1 MMHTA
6 QSDGLHSCKVLCC
19 THCLIKVRWAQY
31 CTLEFCQQKD
41 FGCPRTANYIS
52 QQCITF
58 HCITLR
64 FTEMQNIEDRM
75 GKCSPL
81 CWALE
86 MPKLNQ
92 EHHPSFYHPTITKYL
107 KIYDYSTRCFGDFTH
122 KSTPAVLL
130 PHCHGTLS
138 QPKEKNTH

>member
-1 MMHTA
+1 
-6 QSDGLHSCKVLCC
+6 
-19 THCLIKVRWAQY
+19 
-31 CTLEFCQQKD
+31 
-41 FGCPRTANYIS
+41 
-52 QQCITF
+52 
-58 HCITLR
+58 
-64 FTEMQNIEDRM
+64 M

-130 PHCHGTLS
+130 PHCHGILS
-138 QPKEKNTH
+138 QPKEKKTPIKVNFEEKLQ